1 MYTKHHLELF
11 SSFWDTFQASFG
23 VTLTHRHFIPQP
35 EENRKRA
42 VIKFD
47 FSLGP
52 FHQNLR
58 HKLNRVISCLSPER
72 QITNDA
78 KFIFRGE
85 AEWESYLKCLI
96 LTLALVKGMVEKNQL
111 LEKTQS
117 MEPWL
122 QLLPMLMGI
131 KSFEQLKL
139 NHMSIFNIRIITL
152 LNIAVVENGMPG
164 KEGYEI
170 SKEIYCLHIRPC

>member
-1 MYTKHHLELF
+1 M
-11 SSFWDTFQASFG
+11 
-23 VTLTHRHFIPQP
+23 
-35 EENRKRA
+35 
-42 VIKFD
+42 
-47 FSLGP
+47 
-52 FHQNLR
+52 
-58 HKLNRVISCLSPER
+58 
-72 QITNDA
+72 
-78 KFIFRGE
+78 
-85 AEWESYLKCLI
+85 
-96 LTLALVKGMVEKNQL
+96 
-111 LEKTQS
+111 
-117 MEPWL
+117 